1 MKDKI
6 NSVCQN
12 LQPWQVVLYT
22 CGTTVVVISVKNFLF
37 NEEEGELMTIID
49 SILEVFVMIRIKSY
63 TELLPNIV

>member
-49 SILEVFVMIRIKSY
+49 SILEAFVMIRIKSH